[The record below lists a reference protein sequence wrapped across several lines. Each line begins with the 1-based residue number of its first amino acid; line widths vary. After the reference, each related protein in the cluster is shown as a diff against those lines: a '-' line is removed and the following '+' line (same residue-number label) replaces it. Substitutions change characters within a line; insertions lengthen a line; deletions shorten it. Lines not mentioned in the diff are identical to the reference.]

1 MGDCSF
7 FPGFDLVTIKSNK
20 VDKYCN
26 NAYFIKVREIIE
38 KSNAVIIFASR
49 LPLYLDN
56 KEFNDKKWN
65 KIYKSNKKFKSI
77 QSLLKKF
84 KTIINKQ

>member
-1 MGDCSF
+1 MVSF
-7 FPGFDLVTIKSNK
+7 GFDLVTIKSNK
-20 VDKYCN
+20 VDKYFN
-26 NAYFIKVREIIE
+26 SILYKVREIIE
-38 KSNAVIIFASR
+38 KGNTVIIFASR

-77 QSLLKKF
+77 QSLKK
-84 KTIINKQ
+84 I